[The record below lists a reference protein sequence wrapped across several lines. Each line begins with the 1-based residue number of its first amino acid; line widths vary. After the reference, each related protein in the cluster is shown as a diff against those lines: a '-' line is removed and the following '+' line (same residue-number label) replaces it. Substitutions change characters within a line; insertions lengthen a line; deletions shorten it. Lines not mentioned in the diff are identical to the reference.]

1 MTTPLP
7 LSCCAPVPRYHPP
20 LSIPPPPE
28 QVLTI
33 CPAKSYEQ
41 LEGWSRR
48 LGGLSFEKLEGV
60 QLGPKEK
67 EGGSLRGSGVRF

>member
-1 MTTPLP
+1 M
-7 LSCCAPVPRYHPP
+7 
-20 LSIPPPPE
+20 
-28 QVLTI
+28 LTI

>member
-1 MTTPLP
+1 MRHA
-7 LSCCAPVPRYHPP
+7 SD
-20 LSIPPPPE
+20 

-48 LGGLSFEKLEGV
+48 LGGLAFEKLEGV
-60 QLGPKEK
+60 QLGAKAK
-67 EGGSLRGSGVRF
+67 EGASLRGSGVRF

>member
-1 MTTPLP
+1 M
-7 LSCCAPVPRYHPP
+7 HPP
-20 LSIPPPPE
+20 SKRPLILRQASD

-48 LGGLSFEKLEGV
+48 LGGLAFEKLEGV
-60 QLGPKEK
+60 
-67 EGGSLRGSGVRF
+67 

>member
-1 MTTPLP
+1 MWYAKVVCEFFTAT
-7 LSCCAPVPRYHPP
+7 AQRVA
-20 LSIPPPPE
+20 PPPE

-48 LGGLSFEKLEGV
+48 LGGLSFEELKGV
-60 QLGPKEK
+60 QLGPKAK
-67 EGGSLRGSGVRF
+67 EGASLRGSGVRF

>member
-1 MTTPLP
+1 MP
-7 LSCCAPVPRYHPP
+7 
-20 LSIPPPPE
+20 PPPPE

-60 QLGPKEK
+60 QLGPKAK
-67 EGGSLRGSGVRF
+67 EGASLRGSGVRF